1 MQSVMMRVSA
11 RSRETLRELTTQTG
25 ESMQSMIDEAV
36 ELYRRRRFLE
46 AVNAA
51 YTPLRQHAETWT
63 VIEHERREWDT
74 ALGDG
79 LQHEQ
84 TGTGS
89 EHNRRERK
97 NRSQATR
104 PRRGLG
110 CESESEARTWAG
122 RPAPR
127 CGDFRRRT
135 QPGTGRRTVLHTSQ
149 LVLLRL
155 PC

>member
-1 MQSVMMRVSA
+1 MQNVMMRVSA
-11 RSRETLRELTTQTG
+11 RSRETLRELATQTG

-46 AVNAA
+46 AANAA
-51 YTPLRQHAETWT
+51 YKPLRQHVESWT
-63 VIEHERREWDT
+63 AIEHERREWDT

-89 EHNRRERK
+89 EHDRRERK

-104 PRRGLG
+104 PKRGLG
-110 CESESEARTWAG
+110 CESEPDART
-122 RPAPR
+122 
-127 CGDFRRRT
+127 
-135 QPGTGRRTVLHTSQ
+135 
-149 LVLLRL
+149 
-155 PC
+155 

>member
-11 RSRETLRELTTQTG
+11 RSRDTLRELAAQTG

-51 YTPLRQHAETWT
+51 YTPLRQDAETWRA
-63 VIEHERREWDT
+63 IEHERREWDV

-79 LQHEQ
+79 LHEKQ

-89 EHNRRERK
+89 EHDRRERK

-104 PRRGLG
+104 PR
-110 CESESEARTWAG
+110 
-122 RPAPR
+122 
-127 CGDFRRRT
+127 
-135 QPGTGRRTVLHTSQ
+135 
-149 LVLLRL
+149 
-155 PC
+155 